1 MSDWRSTKYD
11 LLPLYLIHQSPKL
24 VNILK
29 ISVHAGKPYVSHFVE
44 LFQLAHDEL
53 ANAGAL
59 DFAQAQVEEFFFY
72 ALYGA
77 VYLLGADG
85 AFAQSQV
92 EAGLQF
98 AALILYAAAVFFD
111 DGGEVDLG
119 ALVGGKALFASPA
132 LAAAAYEVGVF
143 RDAGVYDL
151 GVEVVAKG
159 AFHGFILSLF
169 VL

>member
-1 MSDWRSTKYD
+1 MSADHARLSGGVSW
-11 LLPLYLIHQSPKL
+11 LPLHFIHQSPKL

-29 ISVHAGKPYVSHFVE
+29 IAVHAGKAYVGYFVE

-53 ANAGAL
+53 AYAGAL

-85 AFAQSQV
+85 AFAQGEV

-98 AALILYAAAVFFD
+98 AALVLYAAAIFFD

-119 ALVGGKALFASPA
+119 ALVGGEALFAGAA
-132 LAAAAYEVGVF
+132 LAAAADKVGVF
-143 RDAGVYDL
+143 RDAGVDDL
-151 GVEVVAKG
+151 GV
-159 AFHGFILSLF
+159 
-169 VL
+169 